1 MGSLVRTMPAEP
13 RHEQSPAEELANSLS
28 HGLALVVALIG
39 SPYLI
44 VQAARHADAALVAGT
59 SLFCATIVVLY
70 LASTLYH
77 ALPAGRAKRVLRVID
92 HASIFLLI
100 AGSYTPFTLG
110 VLRGAWGWSLFGV
123 VWGLALAGIVL
134 KSVGKAS
141 HPIFSTG
148 LYLLMGWLVVVAVDP
163 LFAKVP
169 AAGLALVAGGRPFL
183 HGRRGLLCNGLTRAL
198 RPSDL
203 APLRDGRHHMPLLCR
218 ALVRCLNQPAER
230 EQTRCAD
237 VRSARGH
244 SGANVCLPPT
254 PVC

>member
-1 MGSLVRTMPAEP
+1 MGSLAHTMPAGP
-13 RHEQSPAEELANSLS
+13 RHEQSQAEELANSLS
-28 HGLALVVALIG
+28 HGLALVAALMG
-39 SPYLI
+39 GPYLI
-44 VQAARHADAALVAGT
+44 VQAARRADAAFVVGT

-77 ALPAGRAKRVLRVID
+77 ALPAGRAKRVFRVID
-92 HASIFLLI
+92 HSSIFLLI

-169 AAGLALVAGGRPFL
+169 AAGLLWLLAGGLFYTAGVAFYATARWTRTNPP
-183 HGRRGLLCNGLTRAL
+183 RRF
-198 RPSDL
+198 
-203 APLRDGRHHMPLLCR
+203 
-218 ALVRCLNQPAER
+218 
-230 EQTRCAD
+230 
-237 VRSARGH
+237 RSARGLCLAH
-244 SGANVCLPPT
+244 GRNVPDAALRRVERHGFQNRRDAIAECTLAVPSS
-254 PVC
+254 VVQE